1 MVTGAG
7 ALKVVD
13 LGLATVG
20 SLVVASSA
28 EEGEAGGINSAD
40 VAARLG
46 GCSDLYTSPEVKA
59 LQKLP
64 TAEVR
69 RTTIRGRDHGQFACM
84 LVVLEMVLGCKPS
97 MIGNCLVKPCWCHSS
112 VRRSSGG
119 S

>member
-1 MVTGAG
+1 MCVVSVRVAHQVTPENCMVTGAG
-7 ALKVVD
+7 VLKVAD

-20 SLVVASSA
+20 SLVVASPA

-64 TAEVR
+64 TAPKCGGR
-69 RTTIRGRDHGQFACM
+69 RFAGATTASLRAC
-84 LVVLEMVLGCKPS
+84 S
-97 MIGNCLVKPCWCHSS
+97 SCW
-112 VRRSSGG
+112 RWSSGA
-119 S
+119 SPA